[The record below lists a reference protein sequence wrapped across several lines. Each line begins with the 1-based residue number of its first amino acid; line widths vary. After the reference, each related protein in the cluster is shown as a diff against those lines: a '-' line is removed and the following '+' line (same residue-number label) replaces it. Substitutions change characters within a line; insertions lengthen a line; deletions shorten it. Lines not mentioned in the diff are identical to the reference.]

1 MVCSVTGQEMLKVI
15 SINELQPGM
24 YVEQVVEQTR
34 GLKIKSKGMVKSK
47 TAISQ
52 LAKQGILTLEI
63 DLAKSQLSEPQAEP
77 PVQSSPKIVKKKDLD
92 NDSLNN
98 ANALYSRAK
107 NVQNQFLKRIRT
119 GQGSDLQSL
128 HDMTLDII
136 ESVTDNPSA
145 LACVSLIKNA
155 DEYVL
160 EHSLNCSI
168 LMSIFANHL
177 QFDQKTVEELGFAGL
192 LMDIG
197 MTTIAKDIL
206 GKSGSLDNQEWAV
219 IRNHVDIGVELIEK
233 FGDVSDL
240 VLDVIMN
247 HHERMDGSGYP
258 NGKSGSQI
266 GFHARMAAIIDCY
279 DSLTS
284 ARPHRESLS
293 PTLALKTLLS
303 DPLLDTELVQKF
315 IRCIG
320 VHPIG
325 SLVKLKSGKLAMVTR
340 ANAKEP
346 LKPQVMSF
354 YNVNSGHFNE
364 VKSLDLSKIK
374 DEIISSMRPDEFKFN
389 LPKFFKEVF
398 IGSLK

>member
-1 MVCSVTGQEMLKVI
+1 MLKVI
-15 SINELQPGM
+15 PIDELQPGM
-24 YVEQVVEQTR
+24 FVEQVVEQTR
-34 GLKIKSKGMVKSK
+34 GLKIKSKGLVTSK
-47 TAISQ
+47 TAIIQ
-52 LAKQGILTLEI
+52 LAKQGILTLQI
-63 DLAKSQLSEPQAEP
+63 DLAKSQIAEPQSIEMQLSTAK
-77 PVQSSPKIVKKKDLD
+77 SIKKPGLD
-92 NDSLNN
+92 SDSLNN
-98 ANALYSRAK
+98 ASALYSRAK
-107 NVQNQFLKRIRT
+107 DVQSRFLKRIRT

-136 ESVTDNPSA
+136 ESVADNPSA
-145 LACVSLIKNA
+145 LACVSLIKNS
-155 DEYVL
+155 DEYVQ

-177 QFDQKTVEELGFAGL
+177 EFDAKTVEELGFAGL

-197 MTTIAKDIL
+197 MTIIGKDIL
-206 GKSGSLDNQEWAV
+206 TKSSSLDSQEWAL
-219 IRNHVDIGVELIEK
+219 IKSHVDIGVELIEK

-258 NGKSGSQI
+258 NGKTANQI
-266 GFHARMAAIIDCY
+266 SIYARIAAIIDCY

-284 ARPHRESLS
+284 TRPHRESLS
-293 PTLALKTLLS
+293 PTLALKALLS
-303 DPLLDTELVQKF
+303 DPLLDQELVQNF

-320 VHPIG
+320 VHPVG

-354 YNVNSGHFNE
+354 YNINSGHFNE
-364 VKSLDLSKIK
+364 VKSLDLSKVA

-398 IGSLK
+398 IGALK